1 MPNEDLQDH
10 APQDQKWRK
19 EALDLVGFVNA
30 APTPYHAVSEV
41 ARRLQ
46 SAGFAQLNEGEP
58 WPIEPGTRAYTV
70 RAGGTLVGFIAGTK
84 PPSQAG
90 FVLVGAHT
98 DSPNLRVKPNPE
110 LSSVGYRQLEV
121 EVYGGVLLSTWLDRD
136 LSIAG
141 RVTLASG
148 GTHLV
153 DLKRPVCRI
162 PNLAIH
168 LNRDVNSQGLVLN
181 AQNHLQP
188 VLTLDSSESER
199 GLKHWIAAALDAEA
213 KAEDIASFDLCL
225 YDVQPATLAGP
236 QEEFIFGAR
245 LDNLASC
252 HAATRALLEPGEPPE
267 RTRVIALYDHE
278 EVGSQSA
285 AGARSR
291 FLLGTLERIV
301 EGYATRGNQA
311 LPRALARSLLVSA
324 DMAHAVHPNY
334 AEKHDKRH
342 APRIGGGPT
351 LKVNVNQSYASDG
364 PGMAVFEQACR
375 ESDATLQRFVSRN
388 DLPCGSTIGPISA
401 ARLGVRTVDV
411 GNPMLSMHSCREMA
425 GASDV
430 APMIRALAYVLSR
443 ARLPDSAA

>member
-1 MPNEDLQDH
+1 LGPEYSRGVMPNEDS
-10 APQDQKWRK
+10 QKD
-19 EALDLVGFVNA
+19 ALDLVHFVNA
-30 APTPYHAVSEV
+30 APTPYHAVREV
-41 ARRLQ
+41 ARRLE
-46 SAGFAQLNEGEP
+46 SSGFTRLDEREP
-58 WPIEPGTRAYTV
+58 WRVEPGTRGYAV
-70 RAGGTLVGFIAGTK
+70 RAGGTLVGFIAGAK
-84 PPSQAG
+84 SPSEAG
-90 FVLVGAHT
+90 FVLIGAHT

-141 RVTLASG
+141 RVTLGDGA
-148 GTHLV
+148 TRLV
-153 DLKRPVCRI
+153 DLKRAVCRI

-181 AQNHLQP
+181 AQSHLCP
-188 VLTLDSSESER
+188 VLTLDGGESER
-199 GLKHWIAAALDAEA
+199 GLKHWLAAALGSGAQAQDVV
-213 KAEDIASFDLCL
+213 SFDLCL

-236 QEEFIFGAR
+236 EQEFVFGAR

-252 HAATRALLEPGEPPE
+252 HAATEALLRSGDAADA
-267 RTRVIALYDHE
+267 TRVIALYDHE

-291 FLLGTLERIV
+291 FLLGALERLA
-301 EGYATRGNQA
+301 ESYASRGAQA
-311 LPRALARSLLVSA
+311 LQRALARALLVSA

-334 AEKHDKRH
+334 AEKHDKQH
-342 APRIGGGPT
+342 APRIGDGPV

-364 PGMAVFEQACR
+364 PGMAVFAQACSD
-375 ESDATLQRFVSRN
+375 SDAALQRFVSRN

-401 ARLGVRTVDV
+401 ARLGIRTVDV

-425 GASDV
+425 GANDV
-430 APMIRALAYVLSR
+430 APMIRALSYVLGRS
-443 ARLPDSAA
+443 RLPDSAA